1 MPPSGVREVL
11 EAMGAGRGSAAVTF
25 ERTALLEAHIQR
37 IERCSLTD
45 DLDELTGVSAA
56 AHEALAAVP
65 GASPTLVQLAATQLR
80 AALAGLDRLI
90 VQVKAESA
98 VLTEPLVQPGGA
110 TAALAPAR
118 RAIREAAGSG
128 GLSAKLKEPLFA
140 EEVKSWMKTA
150 DPTDPEQRA
159 DMLAVIKAM
168 DPGGRE
174 ERQEA
179 FEITFRTKVLKSEER
194 NYIPIISQKTG
205 KPVMDPLTK
214 QPKVSEELKK
224 VPLDPVALTM
234 MADVMA
240 QLPTEHMPSGW
251 LLLGQTGDKN
261 SRGSYNDATDLADL
275 QFSLLDSKDG
285 FDQPYASNCLPGDP
299 LETAKAFDLMIRHEC
314 GHKAA
319 AVLGADQL
327 TGTDKAGRWVHHDTT
342 ERVLDALGS
351 TFQDFVAQVQAA
363 GGPEA
368 AKIKAAVCDEGN
380 GFDGDAI
387 AEALGIKQADLD
399 KFPRDHIVL
408 QVLQQGAGRR
418 YQCGSAPVSV
428 GGRMYVVGG
437 PDSGSWF
444 SFDKAAWDKRL
455 SLYQYAAPNEWF
467 AEFYAA
473 ANNGAASIREAA
485 RTRFPKAWEWL
496 DEKGAIVVG
505 R

>member
-11 EAMGAGRGSAAVTF
+11 EAMGAGEGAGTVMF
-25 ERTALLEAHIQR
+25 ERAALLEAHTRR

-56 AHEALAAVP
+56 AHEALAAASPV
-65 GASPTLVQLAATQLR
+65 SPTLVKLAATQLR
-80 AALAGLDRLI
+80 TALAGLDRLI
-90 VQVKAESA
+90 VQAKAESA
-98 VLTEPLVQPGGA
+98 LPIEPSVEPAGA
-110 TAALAPAR
+110 TVELAPTR
-118 RAIREAAGSG
+118 RAIREAVG
-128 GLSAKLKEPLFA
+128 GAELSAKLREPVFA

-150 DPTDPEQRA
+150 DPADPEQRA

-168 DPGGRE
+168 DPNARE

-179 FEITFRTKVLKSEER
+179 FELTFRTKVLKSEER

-214 QPKVSEELKK
+214 QPKVSEDLKE
-224 VPLDPVALTM
+224 VPLDPVALTK

-261 SRGSYNDATDLADL
+261 SRGSYNDATDQADL

-285 FDQPYASNCLPGDP
+285 FEQPYASNCLPGDP

-319 AVLGADQL
+319 AVLGSDQL

-351 TFQDFVAQVQAA
+351 TYQDFVAQVQAA

-368 AKIKAAVCDEGN
+368 ARIKAAVCDEDN

-387 AEALGIKQADLD
+387 AEALGINPE
-399 KFPRDHIVL
+399 KFPSEHMVL
-408 QVLQQGAGRR
+408 KVLQQGAGRR
-418 YQCGSAPVSV
+418 YQCGSTPVSV
-428 GGRMYVVGG
+428 DGRMYVVGG
-437 PDSGSWF
+437 PDNGSWF

-485 RTRFPKAWEWL
+485 RSRYPQAWNWL
-496 DEKGAIVVG
+496 DDKGAIVVG